1 MLFSSLCHSTVDP
14 NSKEIVVL
22 SMGAPETGGGK
33 SVTLRLELELE
44 EMIGLGLEVVVTCT
58 SV

>member
-1 MLFSSLCHSTVDP
+1 
-14 NSKEIVVL
+14 VL
-22 SMGAPETGGGK
+22 GMGAPETGGGK

-44 EMIGLGLEVVVTCT
+44 EMIGLGLEVVVTYA